1 MYPSKLIVKILPK
14 IDNRMTC
21 LKRAYKFVMSE
32 LKQFPS
38 ISPEIILLDYL
49 FNPENRIPKH
59 LAVYIIILLLD
70 LQEDFR
76 FHIKRGFLRYLLR

>member
-1 MYPSKLIVKILPK
+1 MN
-14 IDNRMTC
+14 DRMAC
-21 LKRAYKFVMSE
+21 LKRAHKFVMAE
-32 LKQFPS
+32 MKQFPN

-59 LAVYIIILLLD
+59 TAVYIIILLLD

-76 FHIKRGFLRYLLR
+76 NHIKRGFMRYLLR